1 MQSTGILRS
10 AQGIEVV
17 WLEVGSLPAAI
28 LEHLSGQ
35 ICVLHR
41 NLLCPL
47 GTLANSVCDRLLCGD
62 KLALEE
68 VLELLGV
75 RSSVVVLHILED
87 LLCAVGDGVCNG
99 YEVVALLLDPF

>member
-1 MQSTGILRS
+1 
-10 AQGIEVV
+10 
-17 WLEVGSLPAAI
+17 
-28 LEHLSGQ
+28 
-35 ICVLHR
+35 
-41 NLLCPL
+41 
-47 GTLANSVCDRLLCGD
+47 LCGD